1 MARVST
7 YLNYPGTTEAAFALY
22 KQVFGTDYEVPP
34 MRFGSMPAQ
43 PGQPEMSTADQQK
56 ILHVALPILGGHVIM
71 GTDVIEGPGCGKYEP
86 GNHITLNL
94 EPDSRAEA
102 DRLYAALSEGGT
114 ADAPMA
120 DMFWG
125 AYWGVLQ
132 DRYGLRWMINVD
144 HAKDPVPSP

>member
-7 YLNYPGTTEAAFALY
+7 YLNFPGTTEAAFALY
-22 KQVFGTDYEVPP
+22 QQVFGTEYEVAP
-34 MRFGSMPAQ
+34 MRFDSMPAQ
-43 PGQPEMSTADQQK
+43 PGQPEMSAADQQK

-71 GTDVIEGPGCGKYEP
+71 GTDVLEGAGCGKFEP
-86 GNHITLNL
+86 GNQVTLNL

-102 DRLYAALSEGGT
+102 ERLYAALSEGGQ
-114 ADAPMA
+114 ADCPMA

-132 DRYGLRWMINVD
+132 DRFGLRWMINVD
-144 HAKDPVPSP
+144 HAKDPAPQP